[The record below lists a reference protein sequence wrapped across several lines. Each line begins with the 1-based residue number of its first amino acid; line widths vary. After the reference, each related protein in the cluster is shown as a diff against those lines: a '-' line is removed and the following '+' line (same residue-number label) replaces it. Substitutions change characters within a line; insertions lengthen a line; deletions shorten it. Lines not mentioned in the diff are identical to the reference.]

1 VSAWGGLG
9 ALVGTLTRASI
20 EGGLFIAGVWIV
32 CRLFPRLPASLR
44 CGLWWAA
51 CLKLLLGLVPL
62 PAVQLPLLPAEM
74 SAAPVAEVRP
84 LSIRTVGVVPA
95 RTLTPDPSPVPSP
108 PPSPGE
114 GRKISLRTTGAA
126 ALVALWIAG
135 LLILCRKAFR
145 QLRYT
150 RWIVRSAEP
159 VREGWV
165 RTAFAEICERLGIR
179 RAPDLRGS
187 GEVRTPQVTG
197 LAQPVVLIPHSGFE
211 RLTPAEVSMTLCHEL
226 VHLRRKDLWLGW
238 VPALAHRIFFFHPL
252 AALAVR
258 EYAIAREAACDA
270 EVLRILGSAPQDYGR
285 LLLRWGVAPRETG
298 LAAAGASPSLQNLKR
313 RLQMLQQNDTKRR
326 LSGWWWLAGAAV
338 LAGLVPLQ
346 IVAQDRAPEAT
357 PAPEVAEA
365 AEPAAAPDAVV
376 DGIEGGVTGGVE
388 GAIADGV
395 AGGVG
400 HEYARVVAPGTPAA
414 PATPG
419 TPATLA
425 TPGTPAT
432 LATPG
437 TPATLA
443 VPGTPA
449 TLPTPRPARAPRA
462 GLPVPAPALTPRP
475 ALAPRAAGLP
485 APTPRP
491 ALAPMPAQRALT
503 PTAHHPA
510 PPALPALPAVGA
522 VRPGVAPRPM
532 AMLAGAGMPAP
543 APRAQGY
550 ERSDPPPAPPA
561 PPRAPRP
568 PAPPRHSESWR
579 QSGDGESYVLLYDD
593 NSATMNGSSDDL
605 KRVKRMRGGAGE
617 DILWFRQGGKEYV
630 VRDAALL
637 RQAKDLFKAQ
647 GELGAR
653 QGELG
658 GRQGALGAK
667 QGALGAQQGALGAK
681 QGALAAEQARRG
693 GDDDREIDRKMAD
706 LDRKMEELGE
716 QQEELGRQQEV
727 LGRQQEELGR
737 QQEELGRKAEKELH
751 ALMNRAIQSGVAQE
765 VR

>member
-1 VSAWGGLG
+1 MSAWGGLET
-9 ALVGTLTRASI
+9 LVGTLTRASI
-20 EGGLFIAGVWIV
+20 EGGLFVAGIWIV
-32 CRLFPRLPASLR
+32 CRLLPRLPASLR

-62 PAVQLPLLPAEM
+62 PAVRLPLLPGGM
-74 SAAPVAEVRP
+74 SAAPVADVRP
-84 LSIRTVGVVPA
+84 LSIRTVVGVPG
-95 RTLTPDPSPVPSP
+95 RTLTPDPSAVPSP
-108 PPSPGE
+108 LLSPGE
-114 GRKISLRTTGAA
+114 GNKISLRTTGAS

-197 LAQPVVLIPHSGFE
+197 LAQPVVLIPNSGLE

-270 EVLRILGSAPQDYGR
+270 EVLRILGSAPQAYGR

-313 RLQMLQQNDTKRR
+313 RLQMLQQNDNKRR
-326 LSGWWWLAGAAV
+326 VSGWWWLAGAAV
-338 LAGLVPLQ
+338 LAGLVPLR
-346 IVAQDRAPEAT
+346 IVAQDRALAGT
-357 PAPEVAEA
+357 PVAEVAEA

-376 DGIEGGVTGGVE
+376 DGIEGGVAGGVE

-400 HEYARVVAPGTPAA
+400 HEYAPVAAPGAPATL
-414 PATPG
+414 ATPG

-437 TPATLA
+437 TPATL
-443 VPGTPA
+443 VTPGTPA

-462 GLPVPAPALTPRP
+462 ASPAPVLTPRP

-491 ALAPMPAQRALT
+491 ALAPMPPRPALA

-510 PPALPALPAVGA
+510 PPAPPALPAAGT

-532 AMLAGAGMPAP
+532 AMMAGAGMSTP
-543 APRAQGY
+543 APRAREYAQIA
-550 ERSDPPPAPPA
+550 PPPAPPA
-561 PPRAPRP
+561 PPRAPKP
-568 PAPPRHSESWR
+568 PAPPKHSESWR
-579 QSGDGESYVLLYDD
+579 HNGDSESYIFLYGDD
-593 NSATMNGSSDDL
+593 SATMSGSIDDL
-605 KRVKRMRGGAGE
+605 KRIKRMRGNSDE
-617 DILWFRQGGKEYV
+617 DFLWYRRSGKEYV
-630 VRDAALL
+630 VRDPALL
-637 RQAKDLFKAQ
+637 RQVKDLFKAQ

-693 GDDDREIDRKMAD
+693 GDDDRELDRKMAE
-706 LDRKMEELGE
+706 LSRKMEELGE

-727 LGRQQEELGR
+727 LGKQQEELGR

>member
-1 VSAWGGLG
+1 MSAWGGLET
-9 ALVGTLTRASI
+9 LVGTLTRASI

-32 CRLFPRLPASLR
+32 CRLLPRLPASLR

-62 PAVQLPLLPAEM
+62 PAVRLPLLPAAM
-74 SAAPVAEVRP
+74 SAAPVADVRP
-84 LSIRTVGVVPA
+84 LSIRTVDGAPG
-95 RTLTPDPSPVPSP
+95 RPLTLDPSPVPSP
-108 PPSPGE
+108 PPLLGE
-114 GRKISLRTTGAA
+114 GSKIDLREVGAA

-197 LAQPVVLIPHSGFE
+197 LAQPVVLIPRSGFE

-270 EVLRILGSAPQDYGR
+270 EVLRILGSAPQAYGR

-326 LSGWWWLAGAAV
+326 VSGWWWLAGAAV

-346 IVAQDRAPEAT
+346 IVAQDRGPEPT
-357 PAPEVAEA
+357 PVPEVAEA
-365 AEPAAAPDAVV
+365 PEVAAVPDAV
-376 DGIEGGVTGGVE
+376 E
-388 GAIADGV
+388 APAP
-395 AGGVG
+395 
-400 HEYARVVAPGTPAA
+400 VVAPTVPAS
-414 PATPG
+414 PH
-419 TPATLA
+419 
-425 TPGTPAT
+425 
-432 LATPG
+432 
-437 TPATLA
+437 
-443 VPGTPA
+443 
-449 TLPTPRPARAPRA
+449 TPRPARVPRA
-462 GLPVPAPALTPRP
+462 ALPAP
-475 ALAPRAAGLP
+475 ALAPRPAALP
-485 APTPRP
+485 SLTPRP

-503 PTAHHPA
+503 PTAQHPA

-532 AMLAGAGMPAP
+532 ALLAGAGMPAP

-550 ERSDPPPAPPA
+550 ERSDPPPVPPT

-681 QGALAAEQARRG
+681 QGILAAEQARRG
-693 GDDDREIDRKMAD
+693 GDDDDREIDRKMAE

-751 ALMNRAIQSGVAQE
+751 VLMNRAIQSGVAQE